1 MVDGQILV
9 FHILSQ
15 IFLLLLLKE
24 EGEEGRRTAE
34 EERGEEKK
42 KEEEEEEGREQQQK
56 KEERKLFLLQL
67 VKLCTSKYFCCGD
80 NNRQHACANFLIIQ
94 RSESYSC
101 FNDGTLQMQ
110 MATKQNNDG
119 YFIQWYTHHQTC
131 SGRS

>member
-24 EGEEGRRTAE
+24 EGEEGRRTAAA
-34 EERGEEKK
+34 EERREK
-42 KEEEEEEGREQQQK
+42 KEEEEEEREQQQK

-67 VKLCTSKYFCCGD
+67 VKLCISKYFCCGD
-80 NNRQHACANFLIIQ
+80 NNRQHACANYLIIQ
-94 RSESYSC
+94 RSECHSC

-131 SGRS
+131 YGRS